1 LEQFQS
7 TGEEP
12 WSSLMERQV
21 EQLVVVTHP
30 EPVQLE
36 ARPMEAVTTP
46 DGSTALG
53 YYHRG
58 NILARGVVSNDALEA
73 IEGLLEAPVS
83 VALAATE
90 DDEGN
95 IEARIC
101 LVLPV
106 DPDEEPK
113 RRSDDDEEPN
123 EPWRAS
129 VPEPPQIGGSWNEN
143 PDDVQ
148 PKLALLPIGNAVRGA
163 RDRHHPQ
170 DVAGDV
176 REMLDNLLT
185 GRGRDAVT
193 KAIDDLL
200 NSL

>member
-1 LEQFQS
+1 
-7 TGEEP
+7 
-12 WSSLMERQV
+12 V

-30 EPVQLE
+30 DLVQIE
-36 ARPMEAVTTP
+36 ARPMDAVTVP

-53 YYHRG
+53 YYHQG

-73 IEGLLEAPVS
+73 IEGLLETPVS

-90 DDEGN
+90 DAQGN

-106 DPDEEPK
+106 DPDEVKP
-113 RRSDDDEEPN
+113 RREEEEDAN

-129 VPEPPQIGGSWNEN
+129 VPQPPQIGESWDEN
-143 PDDVQ
+143 ADDVQ

-163 RDRHHPQ
+163 KDRHHPE
-170 DVAGDV
+170 VAGDV

-185 GRGRDAVT
+185 GRGRDAVS

>member
-1 LEQFQS
+1 
-7 TGEEP
+7 
-12 WSSLMERQV
+12 M
-21 EQLVVVTHP
+21 EQLVVITHP

-36 ARPMEAVTTP
+36 ARPMDTVATP

-58 NILARGVVSNDALEA
+58 NMLARGVVSDDALEA
-73 IEGLLEAPVS
+73 IEGLLETPVS

-90 DDEGN
+90 DEDGN
-95 IEARIC
+95 IDARIC

-106 DPDEEPK
+106 DADEVKPRSADEE
-113 RRSDDDEEPN
+113 EPA

-129 VPEPPQIGGSWNEN
+129 VPEPPKMGESWDESA
-143 PDDVQ
+143 DDAQ

-163 RDRHHPQ
+163 RDRHHPH

>member
-1 LEQFQS
+1 
-7 TGEEP
+7 
-12 WSSLMERQV
+12 METV
-21 EQLVVVTHP
+21 H
-30 EPVQLE
+30 
-36 ARPMEAVTTP
+36 TP

-73 IEGLLEAPVS
+73 IEGLLEEPVS

-90 DDEGN
+90 DDQGN

-106 DPDEEPK
+106 DPEEQK
-113 RRSDDDEEPN
+113 RQSDDEEENN

-129 VPEPPQIGGSWNEN
+129 VPEPPQIGGDWNEN
-143 PDDVQ
+143 TEEVQ

-163 RDRHHPQ
+163 RDRHHP

-176 REMLDNLLT
+176 KEMLDNLLT
-185 GRGRDAVT
+185 GRGRDAVS

>member
-1 LEQFQS
+1 
-7 TGEEP
+7 
-12 WSSLMERQV
+12 V

-36 ARPMEAVTTP
+36 ARPMDATSIP

-73 IEGLLEAPVS
+73 IEGLLEEPVS

-90 DDEGN
+90 DDQGN

-106 DPDEEPK
+106 DPEDAKRQSDEEEDA
-113 RRSDDDEEPN
+113 S

-129 VPEPPQIGGSWNEN
+129 VPEPPKIGESWDEN
-143 PDDVQ
+143 TEDAQ

-163 RDRHHPQ
+163 RDRHHD

-185 GRGRDAVT
+185 GRGRDAVS

>member
-1 LEQFQS
+1 MEQ
-7 TGEEP
+7 
-12 WSSLMERQV
+12 QV

-36 ARPMEAVTTP
+36 ARPMDAVHAP

-73 IEGLLEAPVS
+73 IEGLLEEPVS

-90 DDEGN
+90 DEQGN

-106 DPDEEPK
+106 DPEDEK
-113 RRSDDDEEPN
+113 RSRSDDEEPA

-129 VPEPPQIGGSWNEN
+129 VPEPPQIGESWEE
-143 PDDVQ
+143 PTEDAQ
-148 PKLALLPIGNAVRGA
+148 PKLALLPIGNAVRGV
-163 RDRHHPQ
+163 RDRHHPE

>member
-1 LEQFQS
+1 
-7 TGEEP
+7 
-12 WSSLMERQV
+12 M
-21 EQLVVVTHP
+21 EQLVVITHP

-36 ARPMEAVTTP
+36 ARPMDTVPAP

-58 NILARGVVSNDALEA
+58 NILARGVVSDDALEA
-73 IEGLLEAPVS
+73 IEGLLETPVS

-90 DDEGN
+90 DEEGN
-95 IEARIC
+95 IDARIC

-106 DPDEEPK
+106 DPDDAKPPG
-113 RRSDDDEEPN
+113 DDEEPS

-129 VPEPPQIGGSWNEN
+129 VPQPPQIGGSWDE
-143 PDDVQ
+143 PAEDAQ
-148 PKLALLPIGNAVRGA
+148 PKLALLPIGNAVRGV
-163 RDRHHPQ
+163 RDRHHMD

-185 GRGRDAVT
+185 GRGRDAVS

>member
-1 LEQFQS
+1 
-7 TGEEP
+7 
-12 WSSLMERQV
+12 
-21 EQLVVVTHP
+21 
-30 EPVQLE
+30 
-36 ARPMEAVTTP
+36 
-46 DGSTALG
+46 
-53 YYHRG
+53 
-58 NILARGVVSNDALEA
+58 VSDDALEA
-73 IEGLLEAPVS
+73 IEGLLETPVS

-90 DDEGN
+90 DEEGN
-95 IEARIC
+95 IDARIC

-106 DPDEEPK
+106 DPEDAKP
-113 RRSDDDEEPN
+113 RSEDDEEPS

-129 VPEPPQIGGSWNEN
+129 VPEPPQIGGGSWDE
-143 PDDVQ
+143 PAEDAQ

-163 RDRHHPQ
+163 RDRHHPD

>member
-1 LEQFQS
+1 
-7 TGEEP
+7 
-12 WSSLMERQV
+12 V

-30 EPVQLE
+30 EPVLLE
-36 ARPMEAVTTP
+36 ARPMDAVTTP

-53 YYHRG
+53 YYFRG

-73 IEGLLEAPVS
+73 IEGLLEEPVS

-90 DDEGN
+90 DEQGN

-106 DPDEEPK
+106 DPDEQK
-113 RRSDDDEEPN
+113 RQSEDDEEPS
-123 EPWRAS
+123 EPWKAS
-129 VPEPPQIGGSWNEN
+129 VPEPPQIGESWNESA
-143 PDDVQ
+143 DDAQ

-163 RDRHHPQ
+163 RDRHHS

-185 GRGRDAVT
+185 GRGRDAVS

>member
-1 LEQFQS
+1 
-7 TGEEP
+7 
-12 WSSLMERQV
+12 
-21 EQLVVVTHP
+21 
-30 EPVQLE
+30 
-36 ARPMEAVTTP
+36 MEAVPTP

-73 IEGLLEAPVS
+73 IEGLLEEPVS

-90 DDEGN
+90 DEQGN

-106 DPDEEPK
+106 DPDEQK
-113 RRSDDDEEPN
+113 RPSDDDEEPS

-129 VPEPPQIGGSWNEN
+129 VPEAPQIGESWNEN
-143 PDDVQ
+143 AEETQ

-163 RDRHHPQ
+163 RDRHHP

-185 GRGRDAVT
+185 GRGRDAVS

>member
-1 LEQFQS
+1 
-7 TGEEP
+7 
-12 WSSLMERQV
+12 V

-36 ARPMEAVTTP
+36 ARPMDAISIP

-73 IEGLLEAPVS
+73 IEGLLEEPVS

-106 DPDEEPK
+106 DPEDAK
-113 RRSDDDEEPN
+113 QQSDDEEDTS

-129 VPEPPQIGGSWNEN
+129 VPEPPRIGESWDEN
-143 PDDVQ
+143 TEEVQ

-163 RDRHHPQ
+163 RDRHHP

-176 REMLDNLLT
+176 RDMLYNLLP
-185 GRGRDAVT
+185 GRARDAVS